1 MFRHLSVG
9 EIIVGRE
16 MVLSALMITS
26 TTGSYLSHV
35 VIHLSLVAQCYSVI
49 GDKPFLWSKAKFD
62 PP

>member
-35 VIHLSLVAQCYSVI
+35 VIYLSLVPQCYSVT
-49 GDKPFLWSKAKFD
+49 GYKPFLWSKAKFD